1 MIWNMKGGCV
11 QRMVTDSRELYSIL
25 AGAVS
30 SGVLLKAVFSGPAA
44 AAGEIVRIQV
54 RPLLLRGQP
63 SLQIASRT
71 ATQEFH
77 RNCEPDQALDQL
89 RLFLDGRFRNLLLET
104 AAEQLQAI
112 LNQRGTQWKLHRKP
126 RKSSLAPSQEHTS
139 GETLE
144 APNYRP
150 APDLS
155 LTTHDR
161 QPQYLIP
168 AGTPCPF
175 LQATGVM
182 DHAGNVR
189 ASHARKFRQINR
201 FLEFVKDLTDSLP
214 SDRPLHVVDFGCGK
228 SYLTFAVHHLLTVIQ
243 GRRCQITGL
252 DRRHDVVTTCSE
264 IAARLNLHDL
274 RFQPGTIASFKPDV
288 PPDLVISLHACDT
301 ATDDAVAQAVRWAA
315 TGILAVPCCQQELQK
330 LLEGSPLP
338 PVTSWGI
345 ARERFCALAT
355 DTQRATLLDAAGY
368 QTQLLE
374 FIDMEHTPK
383 NLLLRAVR
391 VQSHRP
397 ERRLYELQALQQ
409 VTDFRQLLRI
419 PPLSLERLLHESGLL
434 PAPIPDSAAAGRPA

>member
-1 MIWNMKGGCV
+1 MKGGCV
-11 QRMVTDSRELYSIL
+11 RRMVTDSQELYSIL

-30 SGVLLKAVFSGPAA
+30 SGMLLKAVFSGPAA

-54 RPLLLRGQP
+54 RPLLLRGQQN
-63 SLQIASRT
+63 LQIASRT

-77 RNCEPDQALDQL
+77 RNCDPAQALGQL
-89 RLFLDGRFRNLLLET
+89 RQFLDGRFRNLLLET
-104 AAEQLQAI
+104 PTEQLHAI
-112 LNQRGTQWKLHRKP
+112 LNQRGTQWKLHRKQ
-126 RKSSLAPSQEHTS
+126 RKTSLESSQEHKP
-139 GETLE
+139 GETIE
-144 APNYRP
+144 APKNQAP
-150 APDLS
+150 ADLS

-182 DHAGNVR
+182 DNAGNVR
-189 ASHARKFRQINR
+189 ASHSRKFRQINR

-228 SYLTFAVHHLLTVIQ
+228 SYLTFAVHHLLTAIQ
-243 GRRCQITGL
+243 GRQCQITGL
-252 DRRHDVVTTCSE
+252 DRREDVVTTCRE
-264 IAARLNLHDL
+264 IASRLDLHDIS
-274 RFQPGTIASFKPDV
+274 FQPGTIASFNPDV

-301 ATDDAVAQAVRWAA
+301 ATDDALAQAVRWAA
-315 TGILAVPCCQQELQK
+315 AGILAVPCCQQELQK
-330 LLEGSPLP
+330 RLEGSPLS

-355 DTQRATLLDAAGY
+355 DTQRATLLEAAGY

-397 ERRLYELQALQQ
+397 DRRLHELQALQQ

-419 PPLSLERLLHESGLL
+419 PPLSLERLLQESRLL
-434 PAPIPDSAAAGRPA
+434 PGSIPESAAAGRPV